1 MENDQGLSVFDIKFV
16 TTGTDMQVMVRANYT
31 FWSLMNATNQ
41 TKILN
46 ETCEI
51 IVESLRRMALEIEE
65 KKEDF
70 FKEAKH

>member
-1 MENDQGLSVFDIKFV
+1 MENDQGLSVFDIKFI
-16 TTGTDMQVMVRANYT
+16 TDGKELQVMIKKSAI
-31 FWSLMNATNQ
+31 FWYMMKKTNQ
-41 TKILN
+41 DKVLN

-51 IVESLRRMALEIEE
+51 IVESLRSIALEIEE